1 MTILCIESST
11 SVCSAAICKDGEP
24 IKQCISYEGSNH
36 ARLLPRYIEELLSLA
51 REQGLSIEAVALSEG
66 PGSYT
71 GLRIGASTSKGL
83 CYGLN
88 IPLIPIPTLEVLC
101 QAAKKNLSSVSPKD
115 GLCSVS
121 EAVLV
126 PMIDARR
133 MEVYTAIFDSEL
145 KVESRKSKE
154 QRVRAVVVENE
165 ESVLFER
172 SGPSSLSAAVY
183 NLSAEG
189 GLAAERSYYYFGDG
203 AEKCAKIFTKP
214 NWHYVPNIVPEAQ
227 FMGAIVES
235 RKSKVESR
243 KSKVES
249 PKMISGAELAYY
261 EPFYLKE
268 FIAAPSH
275 VKGLN

>member
-36 ARLLPRYIEELLSLA
+36 ARLLPRYIEELLSFA

-71 GLRIGASTSKGL
+71 GLRIGASTAKGL

-88 IPLIPIPTLEVLC
+88 IPLIPVPTLDVLC
-101 QAAKKNLSSVSPKD
+101 EAARKSLSSEVN
-115 GLCSVS
+115 L
-121 EAVLV
+121 EAVLI

-133 MEVYTAIFDSEL
+133 MEVYT
-145 KVESRKSKE
+145 KVEGETK
-154 QRVRAVVVENE
+154 AVVVENE
-165 ESVLFER
+165 ESVLCQN
-172 SGPSSLSAAVY
+172 S
-183 NLSAEG
+183 

-203 AEKCAKIFTKP
+203 AEKCSKIFTKP
-214 NWHYVPNIVPEAQ
+214 NWHFIPGIVPEAQ
-227 FMGAIVES
+227 YMGALAEQIINH
-235 RKSKVESR
+235 KSQITNHQS
-243 KSKVES
+243 
-249 PKMISGAELAYY
+249 IDLAYY